1 MTKPLNL
8 QNQPSQKIITMKNDL
23 PTNERQ
29 DDRASNE
36 RQDDLA
42 SNQRREDQPTSQII
56 ENTPPA
62 PRKNIWNL
70 VLGIAFIGY
79 GSYRVYTLSSDIES
93 NVLGF
98 VLGIGF
104 IAFGIYDLW
113 KYNKGI

>member
-1 MTKPLNL
+1 
-8 QNQPSQKIITMKNDL
+8 MKNDL

-29 DDRASNE
+29 DDLASNE
-36 RQDDLA
+36 Q
-42 SNQRREDQPTSQII
+42 REDHSSSQNI
-56 ENTPPA
+56 ENAPPA

>member
-1 MTKPLNL
+1 
-8 QNQPSQKIITMKNDL
+8 MKNDL
-23 PTNERQ
+23 PTNESQ
-29 DDRASNE
+29 DDQPSNE
-36 RQDDLA
+36 RQDDQL
-42 SNQRREDQPTSQII
+42 SSENI
-56 ENTPPA
+56 ENTPP
-62 PRKNIWNL
+62 PKKNIWNL

-79 GSYRVYTLSSDIES
+79 GSYRVYTLSNDIES

>member
-1 MTKPLNL
+1 
-8 QNQPSQKIITMKNDL
+8 MKNDL
-23 PTNERQ
+23 SPRDEEEETTSPEHY
-29 DDRASNE
+29 DT
-36 RQDDLA
+36 
-42 SNQRREDQPTSQII
+42 QPT
-56 ENTPPA
+56 

-79 GSYRVYTLSSDIES
+79 GSYRVYTLSNDIEA

-104 IAFGIYDLW
+104 IGFGIYDLW

>member
-1 MTKPLNL
+1 
-8 QNQPSQKIITMKNDL
+8 MKNDL
-23 PTNERQ
+23 
-29 DDRASNE
+29 SNRDGE
-36 RQDDLA
+36 
-42 SNQRREDQPTSQII
+42 EEPTSS
-56 ENTPPA
+56 ENFDNAPP

-79 GSYRVYTLSSDIES
+79 GSYRVYTLSNDIES

-104 IAFGIYDLW
+104 IAFGLYDLW

>member
-29 DDRASNE
+29 DD
-36 RQDDLA
+36 LA
-42 SNQRREDQPTSQII
+42 SNQPREDHSSQNI

-79 GSYRVYTLSSDIES
+79 GTYRVYTLSSDIES

>member
-1 MTKPLNL
+1 
-8 QNQPSQKIITMKNDL
+8 MKNDL

-29 DDRASNE
+29 DDLASNE
-36 RQDDLA
+36 P
-42 SNQRREDQPTSQII
+42 REEHSSSQNI

-79 GSYRVYTLSSDIES
+79 GTYRVYTLSSDIES